1 MGLLDG
7 VLGNLAGS
15 LFGGGNSGNS
25 GGEQQG
31 SNPLMQ
37 MAMQM
42 LMHQGGGAQP
52 AQGID
57 PKAANMGGLGGMLE
71 AFQKGGLGHIA
82 DSWVGTGDNL
92 PVSGD
97 QLTQVLGSD
106 KISAIASQLG
116 MGHGDV
122 AGQLAQ
128 MLPQLINHITPNGQ
142 VPQDHSMIT
151 DALGMFLKR

>member
-15 LFGGGNSGNS
+15 LLGGGNAS
-25 GGEQQG
+25 GGNAG
-31 SNPLMQ
+31 GVMNSPLAQ

-42 LMHQGGGAQP
+42 LLHQGGSAQP
-52 AQGID
+52 AQGTD
-57 PKAANMGGLGGMLE
+57 PAAASMGGLGGIIE
-71 AFQKGGLGHIA
+71 AFQKGGLGHIT
-82 DSWVGTGDNL
+82 DSWVGTGENL

-97 QLTQVLGSD
+97 QLTQMLGSD
-106 KISAIASQLG
+106 KISAIANQLG

-142 VPQDHSMIT
+142 VPQDHSMIA

>member
-15 LFGGGNSGNS
+15 LLGGG
-25 GGEQQG
+25 GGQQG
-31 SNPLMQ
+31 GNPLMQ
-37 MAMQM
+37 IAMQM
-42 LMHQGGGAQP
+42 LMHQGGGQSGSQTQ
-52 AQGID
+52 QGVD
-57 PKAANMGGLGGMLE
+57 PNAASMGGLGGIMD
-71 AFQKGGLGHIA
+71 AFQKGGLSHIT

-97 QLTQVLGSD
+97 QLSQVLGSD
-106 KISAIASQLG
+106 KIGAIASQLG
-116 MGHGDV
+116 MSHGDV

-142 VPQDHSMIT
+142 VPQDHNMIS
-151 DALGMFLKR
+151 DALSMFMKR

>member
-7 VLGNLAGS
+7 VLGNLVGS
-15 LFGGGNSGNS
+15 FLGGSGQ
-25 GGEQQG
+25 QQG
-31 SNPLMQ
+31 GNPLMQ
-37 MAMQM
+37 LAMQM
-42 LMHQGGGAQP
+42 LMHQSGGAQSTQ
-52 AQGID
+52 ATD
-57 PKAANMGGLGGMLE
+57 PNVASIGGLGGILD

-82 DSWVGTGDNL
+82 DSWVGTGENL

-97 QLTQVLGSD
+97 QLTQVLGND

-122 AGQLAQ
+122 ANQLAQ
-128 MLPQLINHITPNGQ
+128 ILPKLINHVTPNGQ
-142 VPQDHSMIT
+142 MPQEHSMIA

>member
-15 LFGGGNSGNS
+15 LLGGNSGNAQ
-25 GGEQQG
+25 QQG
-31 SNPLMQ
+31 GNPLMQ
-37 MAMQM
+37 IAMQM
-42 LMHQGGGAQP
+42 LMHQGGGASS

-57 PKAANMGGLGGMLE
+57 PNAASMGGLGGILE

-97 QLTQVLGSD
+97 QLTQMLGSD
-106 KISAIASQLG
+106 KISAIANQLG

-142 VPQDHSMIT
+142 VPQDHSMIA

>member
-15 LFGGGNSGNS
+15 FLGGG
-25 GGEQQG
+25 GGQQG

-37 MAMQM
+37 IAMQM
-42 LMHQGGGAQP
+42 LMHQGGSAAP

-57 PKAANMGGLGGMLE
+57 PNAASMGGLGGIMD
-71 AFQKGGLGHIA
+71 AFQKGGLGHIT
-82 DSWVGTGDNL
+82 DSWVGSGENL

-106 KISAIASQLG
+106 KIGAIASQLG
-116 MGHGDV
+116 MAHGDV
-122 AGQLAQ
+122 ASQLAQ
-128 MLPQLINHITPNGQ
+128 MLPQLINHVTPNGQ
-142 VPQDHSMIT
+142 VPQDHNMIT